1 MIMIELFKRQIENVE
16 KPKIIKDK
24 KYFNGDEI
32 KDGDFVLYALVLDE
46 TIKDGNVNLKLEA
59 LNQSHFN

>member
-1 MIMIELFKRQIENVE
+1 MIELFKRQIENVE